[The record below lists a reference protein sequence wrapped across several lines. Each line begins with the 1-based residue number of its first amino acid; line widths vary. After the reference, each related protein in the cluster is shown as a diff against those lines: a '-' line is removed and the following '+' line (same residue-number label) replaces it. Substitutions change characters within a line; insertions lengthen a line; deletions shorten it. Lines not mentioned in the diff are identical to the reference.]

1 MPAQRPRVFSREF
14 KAAAVRRILD
24 GEKVR
29 ALAAE
34 LQVWPKLLYHWW
46 NRYERGGPEA
56 LVPPG
61 RPLGSAAWAG
71 RPRPAPSARSRKAGA
86 KVKGKLRPPEEVA
99 EAERVAELER
109 KIGQQ
114 ALELDF
120 FARALRHIKASARS
134 SDGRGARPS
143 SP

>member
-1 MPAQRPRVFSREF
+1 MPGQGPRVFSREF
-14 KAAAVRRILD
+14 KEAAVRRILA

-46 NRYERGGPEA
+46 NRYEQGGPEA

-61 RPLGSAAWAG
+61 RPLRSAAWIE
-71 RPRPAPSARSRKAGA
+71 RPRPAPGARSRKAGTKA
-86 KVKGKLRPPEEVA
+86 KGKHRPPSDVA
-99 EAERVAELER
+99 ESERVAELER

>member
-14 KAAAVRRILD
+14 KEAAVRRILA

-46 NRYERGGPEA
+46 ARYEWGGPEA
-56 LVPPG
+56 LLPPG
-61 RPLGSAAWAG
+61 RPLRSAAWAQ
-71 RPRPAPSARSRKAGA
+71 RPRPTSGPPSRKARRKASGA
-86 KVKGKLRPPEEVA
+86 PRPGDEGA
-99 EAERVAELER
+99 ASERVAELER

-120 FARALRHIKASARS
+120 FVRALRHIKVSAPA
-134 SDGRGARPS
+134 SDGRGAGAS